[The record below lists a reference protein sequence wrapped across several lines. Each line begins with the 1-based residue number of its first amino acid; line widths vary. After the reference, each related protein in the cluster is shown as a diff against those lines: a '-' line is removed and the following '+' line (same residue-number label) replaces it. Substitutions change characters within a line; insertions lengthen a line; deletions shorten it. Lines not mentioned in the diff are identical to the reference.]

1 MKVVPQTITWVSCLS
16 FRDVLPAKNARW
28 VSLSELCV
36 LLCQPFRG
44 LWQRSWLRSLFL
56 DWWGFLLPDW
66 NGWNDRG
73 VGKLK
78 KGPMT
83 HFYVFHNDAEKGA
96 LILHPCCGENSEIFL
111 ACCFWSFD
119 ELPSVRILFV
129 SICKASSTGNGVNWM
144 GIQFSSSLR
153 DIVSGMK
160 RHLRLLLWF
169 WFRIE

>member
-96 LILHPCCGENSEIFL
+96 LILHPCCGENSEIFWPVVSGPL
-111 ACCFWSFD
+111 MNC
-119 ELPSVRILFV
+119 PLFV
-129 SICKASSTGNGVNWM
+129 SFLFPYVKLLPQAM
-144 GIQFSSSLR
+144 GSIEWGSNSLQFWGILSPEWR
-153 DIVSGMK
+153 DTYG
-160 RHLRLLLWF
+160 F
-169 WFRIE
+169 YFDFGFG